1 MEKVFLVD
9 AYALIFRFYYAFIGR
24 PMRNAAGVNTSAV
37 FGFVKFLKDL
47 ILRERPHYLGVAFDP
62 PGGNFRHELYAD
74 YKANRSETPEDIV
87 ASVPYIKQVLEAM
100 RIPVLE
106 IPGYEADDVIGTL
119 SQKAAAAGYEVF
131 MVTPDKDYGQLIRP
145 AVRIY
150 KQRKGGADGIEII
163 GCEQIR
169 EHYGIDDPCRV
180 IDVLALWGDASDNIP
195 GVQGIGEKSAIKL
208 VCQFGTVENL
218 LAHTELLSGKQR
230 VNIEAARDQIML
242 AKRLATIRARRAR
255 RVRAREAE
263 AGGSRYGATGRGVP
277 RAGLPLFPRPSCGRG
292 AAETAEKSE
301 PASPQQSK
309 SKTAVPARDLFSA
322 LETPA
327 APAEGSLFD
336 APAYQTIDTVPHV
349 YHTVTDE
356 KALRDLAGRL
366 EASSEFCF
374 DTETTG
380 FDVFG
385 DRLVGLSFAVEPFE
399 AWYVPCD
406 PANLGQVLSILRP
419 VFENER
425 IAKIARTSSS
435 I

>member
-242 AKRLATIRARRAR
+242 AKRLATIRLD
-255 RVRAREAE
+255 
-263 AGGSRYGATGRGVP
+263 VP
-277 RAGLPLFPRPSCGRG
+277 VEFEP
-292 AAETAEKSE
+292 EK
-301 PASPQQSK
+301 
-309 SKTAVPARDLFSA
+309 L
-322 LETPA
+322 
-327 APAEGSLFD
+327 
-336 APAYQTIDTVPHV
+336 
-349 YHTVTDE
+349 
-356 KALRDLAGRL
+356 RL
-366 EASSEFCF
+366 EAP
-374 DTETTG
+374 DTERLAEAYRELG
-380 FDVFG
+380 F
-385 DRLVGLSFAVEPFE
+385 RSFLAE
-399 AWYVPCD
+399 
-406 PANLGQVLSILRP
+406 LRP
-419 VFENER
+419 GARSKANRRLPFRPATCSRHRRLRPRRRRDRFSMRRPIRRSTPCRMSIIRSRTRRLCASWPAGWRLRPNSASTR
-425 IAKIARTSSS
+425 RRPDSTCSATDSWACRSPWSRSRRGTSRAIRRTSDRCCRSCAPCSRTSGSPRSARTSSS

>member
-1 MEKVFLVD
+1 
-9 AYALIFRFYYAFIGR
+9 
-24 PMRNAAGVNTSAV
+24 MRNGAGVNTSAV

-180 IDVLALWGDASDNIP
+180 IDVLRCGRRV
-195 GVQGIGEKSAIKL
+195 GQY
-208 VCQFGTVENL
+208 
-218 LAHTELLSGKQR
+218 SGCTGHR
-230 VNIEAARDQIML
+230 REERDQ
-242 AKRLATIRARRAR
+242 ARLPVRHRR
-255 RVRAREAE
+255 EP
-263 AGGSRYGATGRGVP
+263 AGPYGA
-277 RAGLPLFPRPSCGRG
+277 S
-292 AAETAEKSE
+292 
-301 PASPQQSK
+301 
-309 SKTAVPARDLFSA
+309 
-322 LETPA
+322 
-327 APAEGSLFD
+327 
-336 APAYQTIDTVPHV
+336 
-349 YHTVTDE
+349 
-356 KALRDLAGRL
+356 
-366 EASSEFCF
+366 
-374 DTETTG
+374 
-380 FDVFG
+380 
-385 DRLVGLSFAVEPFE
+385 
-399 AWYVPCD
+399 
-406 PANLGQVLSILRP
+406 LGQ
-419 VFENER
+419 
-425 IAKIARTSSS
+425 AAGQH
-435 I
+435 